1 MEEIK
6 DIANAPG
13 HWILAKMG
21 KKVLRPGGKA
31 LTIQLIEQLHITPED
46 DVVEFAPGLGFTA
59 GLVLAKKPE
68 SYIGIDVNASVV
80 KQLSKRFN
88 VPGCTFLEGNAAN
101 SALKDQSCDKIYGE
115 AMLTMHSDHRKAEII
130 REAYRILRPGGYY
143 AIHELGLTPDT
154 LDVQRKVEIQKNL
167 ARSIRVNARPLT
179 ATEWQA
185 LLENEGF
192 EVKVIAT
199 NHMHLL
205 EPGRMIDD
213 EGLFNT
219 LKIAFNILC
228 NRKATKRILQMR
240 TVFRKYQKD
249 MNAIMMVAEKQ

>member
-1 MEEIK
+1 MEEVK

-31 LTIQLIEQLHITPED
+31 LTTKLVEQLNITPED
-46 DVVEFAPGLGFTA
+46 DMVEFAPGLGFTA
-59 GLVLAKKPE
+59 GLVFAHKPK
-68 SYIGIDVNASVV
+68 SYVGIDTNATVV
-80 KQLSKRFN
+80 RQLSKKFRSSKY
-88 VPGCTFLEGNAAN
+88 TFLEGNAAK
-101 SALKDQSCDKIYGE
+101 SGLKGQSCDKVYGE
-115 AMLTMHSDHRKAEII
+115 AMLTMHADHRKAEII
-130 REAYRILRPGGYY
+130 GEAYRILRPGGYY

-154 LDVQRKVEIQKNL
+154 MDEQRKAEIQKNL

-179 ATEWQA
+179 TTEWQA

-192 EVKVIAT
+192 EVKAMAT
-199 NHMHLL
+199 NPMHLL

-219 LKIAFNILC
+219 LKIAFNILR
-228 NRKATKRILQMR
+228 NRKAFRRILEMQR
-240 TVFRKYQKD
+240 VFRKYQQD
-249 MNAIMMVAEKQ
+249 MNAIMMVAQKQ

>member
-31 LTIQLIEQLHITPED
+31 LTTKLVEQLNITPED
-46 DVVEFAPGLGFTA
+46 DVVEFTPGLGFTTR
-59 GLVLAKKPE
+59 LVIAKKPN
-68 SYIGIDVNASVV
+68 SYIGIDINASVV

-88 VPGCTFLEGNAAN
+88 ASGCTFLEGNAAN
-101 SALKDQSCDKIYGE
+101 SGLNDQSCDKIYGE
-115 AMLTMHSDHRKAEII
+115 AMLTMHADHRKAEII

-154 LDVQRKVEIQKNL
+154 IDVQRKADIQKDL

-179 ATEWQA
+179 VTEWLV

-192 EVKVIAT
+192 KVKTSVT
-199 NHMHLL
+199 SPMHLL
-205 EPGRMIDD
+205 EPGRMVDD
-213 EGLFNT
+213 EGLLNT
-219 LKIAFNILC
+219 LKIAFNILR
-228 NRKATKRILQMR
+228 NRKAFRRILEMQR
-240 TVFRKYQKD
+240 VFRKYQQD
-249 MNAIMMVAEKQ
+249 MNAIMMVAQKQ